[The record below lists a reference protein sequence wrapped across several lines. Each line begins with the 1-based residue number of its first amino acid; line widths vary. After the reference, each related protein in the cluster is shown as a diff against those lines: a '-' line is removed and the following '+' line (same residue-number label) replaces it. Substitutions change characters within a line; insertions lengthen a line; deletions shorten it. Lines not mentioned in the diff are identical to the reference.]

1 MCFVSVFRT
10 CTAVFSFFLGRYPS
24 HLLDPRKK
32 IPTYSSHLMSATD
45 KSSLAFSEQHY
56 FSSYDHFGIHEE
68 MLKDTSRTLAYR
80 SAMFK
85 NKHLFK
91 DKIVLDVGCG
101 TGILS
106 MFAAKAGAKHVYSV
120 DMSNIIEKARE
131 IVSLNGFDDK
141 ITLLQGKLE
150 DIDLPVDSVDIIVSE
165 WMGYF
170 LLYESM
176 LDTVLY
182 ARDKYLVEGG
192 LILPDKCAM
201 YIAGI
206 EDGQY
211 KDEKIHYWEDVY
223 GFDYSPFIKV
233 AMAEPMVDTVQN
245 LALITTP
252 YKFFEF
258 DINTV
263 TKEQLTFHTKF
274 SLKAIDND
282 MCHAYIVWFDCD
294 FPGSEKVTLPTGPM
308 APYTHWKQTVFY
320 MDQVLDLK
328 KGDLI
333 EGSIASRP
341 NAINPREVDIEIEW
355 KVQTEAQDESR
366 EQKGKYNYFMR

>member
-1 MCFVSVFRT
+1 M
-10 CTAVFSFFLGRYPS
+10 S
-24 HLLDPRKK
+24 H
-32 IPTYSSHLMSATD
+32 SSATD
-45 KSSLAFSEQHY
+45 KATLPFSEQHY

-68 MLKDTSRTLAYR
+68 MLKDTSRTLSYR

-141 ITLLQGKLE
+141 ITLFKGKLE
-150 DIDLPVDSVDIIVSE
+150 DIELPVDSVDIIVSE

-176 LDTVLY
+176 LDTVLW
-182 ARDKYLVEGG
+182 ARDKYLAPGG
-192 LILPDKCAM
+192 LILPDKCSM
-201 YIAGI
+201 HIAGI

-211 KDEKIHYWEDVY
+211 KQDKIHYWEDVY

-233 AMAEPMVDTVQN
+233 AMVEPLVDTVDNQ
-245 LALITTP
+245 ALITTP
-252 YKFFEF
+252 HKFFEF

-263 TKEQLTFHTKF
+263 KVDELAFHRDF
-274 SLKAIDND
+274 SLKAIDTEL
-282 MCHAYIVWFDCD
+282 CHAFIVWFECD
-294 FPGSEKVTLPTGPM
+294 FPGDEKVTLATGPM
-308 APYTHWKQTVFY
+308 HKYTHWKQTVFY

-328 KGDLI
+328 KGDEI
-333 EGSIASRP
+333 HGSIASRP
-341 NAINPREVDIEIEW
+341 NATNPRELDIEIAW
-355 KVQTEAQDESR
+355 DHKALAGG
-366 EQKGKYNYFMR
+366 QKGKYNYFMR

>member
-1 MCFVSVFRT
+1 
-10 CTAVFSFFLGRYPS
+10 
-24 HLLDPRKK
+24 
-32 IPTYSSHLMSATD
+32 MSATD
-45 KSSLAFSEQHY
+45 KAGLPFTEQHY

-80 SAMFK
+80 SAMYK

-150 DIDLPVDSVDIIVSE
+150 DIKLPVDSVDIIVSE

-192 LILPDKCAM
+192 LILPDKCSM
-201 YIAGI
+201 SIAGI

-211 KDEKIHYWEDVY
+211 KDDKIHFWEDVY

-233 AMAEPMVDTVQN
+233 AMVEPLVDTVDN
-245 LALITTP
+245 NSLVTAP
-252 YKFFEF
+252 CKFFEF

-263 TKEQLTFHTKF
+263 TKEELSFHSSF
-274 SLKAIDND
+274 ELEALDND
-282 MCHAYIVWFDCD
+282 LCHAYIVWFDCD
-294 FPGSEKVTLPTGPM
+294 FPGDEKVTLPTGPM
-308 APYTHWKQTVFY
+308 NHYTHWKQTVFY

-328 KGDLI
+328 KGDTI
-333 EGSIASRP
+333 KGTIASRP
-341 NAINPREVDIEIEW
+341 NKVNPREVDVEIEW
-355 KVQTEAQDESR
+355 DLQTQTKDKSR